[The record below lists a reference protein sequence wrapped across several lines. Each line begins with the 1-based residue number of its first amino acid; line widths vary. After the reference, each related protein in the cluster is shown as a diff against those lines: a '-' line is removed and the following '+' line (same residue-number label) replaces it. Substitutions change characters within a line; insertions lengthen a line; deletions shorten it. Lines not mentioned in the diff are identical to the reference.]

1 MLFCSQVTEIGGSFH
16 AGLWSLSALAHC
28 CQTMTL
34 ILRTDSKPRLFPVSG
49 SPGARHGLTYL
60 FCDLLVSQGCS
71 LSGLG
76 GSYTRNNLSHHV
88 LFTGFF
94 TWPCSRL
101 SYPLKFMTCSWWE
114 YESTQERDKEYICS
128 VCSRHASSAAIPHGT
143 HYVVSFKVLVFYKK
157 CLSVWLLRSPR
168 AMEPD

>member
-1 MLFCSQVTEIGGSFH
+1 MQHLLQMLFCSQVTEIGGSFH

-34 ILRTDSKPRLFPVSG
+34 ILRTDSKPRLCPVSRG
-49 SPGARHGLTYL
+49 PGAGHGLAYL
-60 FCDLLVSQGCS
+60 FCDLLVSPGRS

-76 GSYTRNNLSHHV
+76 GSYTRNNLSHHI

-114 YESTQERDKEYICS
+114 YESTQEIKS
-128 VCSRHASSAAIPHGT
+128 TSAQFVPGMPH
-143 HYVVSFKVLVFYKK
+143 
-157 CLSVWLLRSPR
+157 LLQHP
-168 AMEPD
+168 MEPIM